1 MAKRDYNTFK
11 GIRPEHMALEI
22 HKQLKEYT
30 EDVKESVWDTAMN
43 VSENAV
49 LKLQA
54 ESPKRKEGGEYAR
67 NWTRSTDRKGV
78 IIHNKAPTYR
88 LTHLLEKGHQLKRGG
103 RKIGADVPAHPH
115 ITKVEK
121 ECIDEYVAEVER
133 RLRG

>member
-1 MAKRDYNTFK
+1 MAKKRSSAVNV
-11 GIRPEHMALEI
+11 EQMAIEI

-30 EDVKESVWDTAMN
+30 DEVKEDVWQTAMN
-43 VSENAV
+43 VSEQAV
-49 LKLQA
+49 VKLRE
-54 ESPKRKEGGEYAR
+54 ESPKRKNGGEYAG
-67 NWTRSTDRKGV
+67 NWKRSTDRFGIV
-78 IIHNKAPTYR
+78 IYNKNTYR

-115 ITKVEK
+115 IAKVEK

>member
-54 ESPKRKEGGEYAR
+54 
-67 NWTRSTDRKGV
+67 
-78 IIHNKAPTYR
+78 
-88 LTHLLEKGHQLKRGG
+88 
-103 RKIGADVPAHPH
+103 
-115 ITKVEK
+115 
-121 ECIDEYVAEVER
+121 
-133 RLRG
+133 